1 MNNGLDI
8 ISVLTGVVSC
18 ATAVVGVWLKL
29 KFDEKKSKQL
39 NYDPNLHGSVI
50 SALEFT
56 KSQTEADRVYVME
69 FHNGEN
75 YFSGK
80 SQQKLSC
87 TYEVVSEGISCEY
100 ASLQNIRISN
110 MHSMVQY
117 IAMEKP
123 FICEDIEKYTDDIS
137 FKSFL
142 QEKGVQSLFA
152 QPVKSLNGKIL
163 GIIIIEYVKEKRA
176 WGVNAQEF
184 MEKQSRVIS
193 GYLI

>member
-1 MNNGLDI
+1 MNSGLDI

-18 ATAVVGVWLKL
+18 AAAVIGVWLKL

-56 KSQTEADRVYVME
+56 KSETEADRVYVME

-100 ASLQNIRISN
+100 ASLQNIRVSN
-110 MHSMVQY
+110 MHSMVKY

-123 FICEDIEKYTDDIS
+123 FVCEDVEKYGNDIS

-163 GIIIIEYVKEKRA
+163 GVIIIEYVKEKRA

>member
-56 KSQTEADRVYVME
+56 KSETEADRVYVME

>member
-56 KSQTEADRVYVME
+56 KSETEADRVYVME

-110 MHSMVQY
+110 IHSMVQY

-123 FICEDIEKYTDDIS
+123 FICEDVEKYTDDIS

-163 GIIIIEYVKEKRA
+163 GVIIIEYVKEKRA
-176 WGVNAQEF
+176 WGVNAQDF

>member
-1 MNNGLDI
+1 MNSGLDI

-18 ATAVVGVWLKL
+18 ATAVVGMWLKL
-29 KFDEKKSKQL
+29 KFDERKSKQL

-56 KSQTEADRVYVME
+56 MSETEADRVYVME

-100 ASLQNIRISN
+100 AKLQNIRVSN
-110 MHSMVQY
+110 MHSMVQE
-117 IAMEKP
+117 IAKEEP
-123 FICEDIEKYTDDIS
+123 FLCDSIDGYSQDIS

-142 QEKGVQSLFA
+142 QEKGVKSMFA

-163 GIIIIEYVKEKRA
+163 GIIIIEYVKEQRA
-176 WGVNAQEF
+176 WGDNAQEF
-184 MEKQSRVIS
+184 MEKQARVIS

>member
-56 KSQTEADRVYVME
+56 KSETEADRVYVME

-123 FICEDIEKYTDDIS
+123 FICEDVEKYTDDIS

-163 GIIIIEYVKEKRA
+163 GVIIIEYVKEKRA
-176 WGVNAQEF
+176 WGVNAQDF